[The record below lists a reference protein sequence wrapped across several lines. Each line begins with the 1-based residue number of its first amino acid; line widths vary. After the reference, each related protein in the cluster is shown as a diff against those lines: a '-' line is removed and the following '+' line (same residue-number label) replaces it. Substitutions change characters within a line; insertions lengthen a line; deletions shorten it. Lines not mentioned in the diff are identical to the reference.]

1 MKGKWMYVAAAGMRE
16 GPGASFNGWVASR
29 RWEMVG
35 LFSGYS
41 PSIHSIPF
49 FLFLSSSSC
58 NPPLHTHAHR
68 YKAALSVTFLFPLPS
83 SSSSTTDRHVL
94 RRHRP
99 GLEERR
105 RLIKR
110 DHSRKKNKETIPLVF
125 YSSCPFFPPLYF
137 FASFHLCSSSLYH
150 ILPLFLP
157 GVQRPFRSALLHS
170 CFSARASF
178 FLPFLPSLYVLY
190 CLKWVNKSI
199 KQASLFC
206 VSRFGFSWRAADMSL
221 SVRSLQL

>member
-110 DHSRKKNKETIPLVF
+110 DHSRKKTKKQYPSFFIHLAPSFLHYISSLLFIFVLHRFITSF
-125 YSSCPFFPPLYF
+125 HFSCPASRDPSVPLCF
-137 FASFHLCSSSLYH
+137 IVVL
-150 ILPLFLP
+150 
-157 GVQRPFRSALLHS
+157 ALEPA
-170 CFSARASF
+170 FF
-178 FLPFLPSLYVLY
+178 FLSFPLST
-190 CLKWVNKSI
+190 
-199 KQASLFC
+199 FC
-206 VSRFGFSWRAADMSL
+206 TV
-221 SVRSLQL
+221 